1 MNEQK
6 EKQVTQPFGPF
17 FNLIFIVAML
27 ISRLLHPVTVQ
38 GLEHLPSHGA
48 LLIANHASNWDPI
61 LLATALPRYYRLRVM
76 GKEELFRNP
85 IVAWAIRVGGA
96 FPVNR
101 GGADIQAVK
110 TAMQSIKDGQNL
122 LIFPEGTV
130 IRNGIGKADGLPAHA
145 HSGAAVIGVRSGAT
159 FVPVFMDG
167 EKKLFHRTRII
178 IGQPYTPVYTG
189 RRGTAEEMQTIADD
203 LLREAYALGGQQ
215 VGGAPL

>member
-17 FNLIFIVAML
+17 FNLIFTM
-27 ISRLLHPVTVQ
+27 
-38 GLEHLPSHGA
+38 A

-61 LLATALPRYYRLRVM
+61 LLATALPRDYRLRVM

-85 IVAWAIRVGGA
+85 IIAWVIRVGGA

-110 TAMQSIKDGQNL
+110 TAMQSIRDGQNL

-130 IRNGIGKADGLPAHA
+130 IRDGIGKADGLPAHA
-145 HSGAAVIGVRSGAT
+145 HSGAAVIGVRTGAAL
-159 FVPVFMDG
+159 VPVFLDG